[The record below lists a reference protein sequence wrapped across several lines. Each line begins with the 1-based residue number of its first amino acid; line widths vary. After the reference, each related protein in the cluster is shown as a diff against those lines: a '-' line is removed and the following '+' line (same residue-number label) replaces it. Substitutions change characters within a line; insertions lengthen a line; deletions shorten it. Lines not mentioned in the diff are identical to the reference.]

1 MSRHLRLMAAA
12 LPLALLAAPGWAQNL
27 QAPAVPPPSPEEP
40 APSAPGEPAAE
51 NEVQFSS
58 DTLEYDS
65 EADIVTATGDVRMVR
80 SGDRLRADKVT
91 WNRRTGQ
98 VLAEGNIAV
107 TNSEGDVAY
116 GDRIDLTDS
125 LKDGVVENM
134 LVVLEQ
140 GGRLAARRGTRS
152 ASGVVTLES
161 AAYTPCAVVDD
172 EGCPKEPTWKIQA
185 VRVVYDPA
193 AKRVR
198 YTGARIDLLGL
209 VLPLPTFSHP
219 VGGGSDSGLLAPDI
233 RLDRVNGLTVA
244 APYYFRLAPNRDLTI
259 TPRVFTNA
267 LPMLQAGYREL
278 GELGAFTV
286 EAWGTYSRRSDDLNF
301 TGSGDTENAFRGY
314 LDANGGFQLD
324 SNWSVT
330 SSVRLASDRTF
341 LRRYDISRDDRLR
354 NLAEVR
360 RIGRDSLFTV
370 RSWAVQTLRVNDDQG
385 MQPFALPEIDWRR
398 RWDDVLGGRVQTQL
412 NTLALTRAEG
422 QDTQR
427 AFASA
432 RWDMRRITRWGQE
445 VTFTAFGRGDLYHT
459 NDSALTVVPS
469 YRGDDGFQAR
479 AIGAVAVD
487 VAWPLIGGFG
497 AGTQRITPRVQV
509 VASPRIR
516 NLDLPN
522 EDARAV
528 DLEDSNLFALNRFP
542 GYDRFEDST
551 RFTYGVD
558 YAVDLPGVAVAATV
572 GQSYRL
578 SEREGILPDGT
589 GLSDKFSDI
598 VGRTTVRFRD
608 FVALTHRYRLDKGSL
623 SFRRNEVDATVGSRQ
638 TYAQIGYLRL
648 NRDITELAEDLA
660 DREELR
666 IAGRVAFA
674 RRWSA
679 FGSAVIDLTNRDE
692 DPLSL
697 ADGFEPLR
705 HRVGVLYADD
715 CLELGVTWRR
725 DYATTGDARRGNS
738 FLLSLN
744 LTNLGR

>member
-12 LPLALLAAPGWAQNL
+12 MPLAMLAAPGWAQDVQPNL
-27 QAPAVPPPSPEEP
+27 QTPVTPPPPPSEEQLP
-40 APSAPGEPAAE
+40 ASDD
-51 NEVQFSS
+51 EVQFSS
-58 DTLEYDS
+58 NTLEYDS
-65 EADIVTATGDVRMVR
+65 EADVVIATGDVRMFR
-80 SGDRLRADKVT
+80 RGDRLRADKVT
-91 WNRRTGQ
+91 WNRKTGQ

-107 TNSEGDVAY
+107 TNPEGDVAY

-140 GGRLAARRGTRS
+140 GGRLAANRGTRS
-152 ASGVVTLES
+152 ETGVVTLEG
-161 AAYTPCAVVDD
+161 AAYTPCPVVDD
-172 EGCPKEPTWKIQA
+172 EGCPKEPSWKIQA
-185 VRVVYDPA
+185 LRVVYDPA

-219 VGGGSDSGLLAPDI
+219 VGGGSDSGLLAPDV

-244 APYYFRLAPNRDLTI
+244 VPYYFRLAPNRDLTV
-259 TPRVFTNA
+259 TPRLFTNA
-267 LPMLQAGYREL
+267 LPMLQASYREL
-278 GELGAFTV
+278 GDLGAFTV
-286 EAWGTYSRRSDDLNF
+286 EGWGTYSRRSDDFNF
-301 TGSGDTENAFRGY
+301 TGSGGTENAFRGY

-324 SNWSVT
+324 PNWSVT

-360 RIGRDSLFTV
+360 RIDRDSLFTI
-370 RSWAVQTLRVNDDQG
+370 RSWAVQSLRVSDDQG

-398 RWDDVLGGRVQTQL
+398 RWDDVLGGRLQTQL
-412 NTLALTRAEG
+412 NTLALTRADG

-445 VTFTAFGRGDLYHT
+445 VTFTAFGRGDVYHSDD
-459 NDSALTVVPS
+459 NQLTVVPR
-469 YRGDDGFQAR
+469 YRGEDGFQTR

-497 AGTQRITPRVQV
+497 TGTQRITPRVQV

-542 GYDRFEDST
+542 GYDRFEDTT
-551 RFTYGVD
+551 RFTYGLD
-558 YAVDLPGVAVAATV
+558 YALDLPGVAVAATI

-578 SEREGILPDGT
+578 TDRESILPDGT

-608 FVALTHRYRLDKGSL
+608 FVALTHRYRLDKGTL
-623 SFRRNEVDATVGSRQ
+623 GFRRNEVDATVGSRQ
-638 TYAQIGYLRL
+638 TYAQVGYLRL
-648 NRDITELAEDLA
+648 NRNITELAEDLS
-660 DREELR
+660 DREEVR
-666 IAGRVAFA
+666 VAGRVAFA
-674 RRWSA
+674 RHWSA
-679 FGSAVIDLTNRDE
+679 FGSTVIDLTDRNE

-705 HRVGVLYADD
+705 HRLGVLYSDD

-738 FLLSLN
+738 FLLTLN